1 MSAEED
7 EIRWERYSLVA
18 DLGTAVQFEKEG
30 VDFLV
35 GEELIE
41 AEREILGSSRLE
53 VEPEEVDFFPH
64 FDHSWADMMSAEEDQ
79 IRWKSYSLVAD
90 LGIAV
95 QFEKEGVDFLVGE
108 ELIEAE
114 RGILGSSRLE
124 DGNQVHSVVVG
135 AGLGM

>member
-1 MSAEED
+1 MMSAEED

-18 DLGTAVQFEKEG
+18 DLGT
-30 VDFLV
+30 
-35 GEELIE
+35 
-41 AEREILGSSRLE
+41 
-53 VEPEEVDFFPH
+53 
-64 FDHSWADMMSAEEDQ
+64 
-79 IRWKSYSLVAD
+79 
-90 LGIAV
+90 AV